1 MLTIFVKGDDSF
13 NIRHVHFTA
22 WPDKDIPNDVTSM
35 IEFQQKV
42 RSLHKDKES
51 PMLVHCR

>member
-1 MLTIFVKGDDSF
+1 MLLSFKDKDTI

-22 WPDKDIPNDVTSM
+22 WPDKGIPHDVTSM
-35 IEFQQKV
+35 IELRQKV

-51 PMLVHCR
+51 PIIVHCR